1 MLSYAAQG
9 LSGIVGKSGNIRLLL
24 GEPLTPE
31 EYAAVRR
38 GVDLRS
44 IEDRIH
50 EKLTAIL
57 INADTD
63 LLRKRL
69 QLLSWLVATRRIE
82 IRFCLTDRGMFHE
95 KMGILTDDNG
105 DRIVFHGS
113 ANETFSAL
121 SPDYNFESIV
131 VYPSW
136 KNNTFQSYASPF
148 IDRFELIWDG
158 YSHHVETITIPSR
171 SYDLLQSYHN
181 SRTPPEVNEP
191 RLASYVLPIKNDDG
205 FPSFPQAIGGQE
217 YNLRPHQKTALREW
231 RANDYR
237 GILAHATG
245 SGKTIT
251 ALHGATA
258 LAKYH
263 KTNNRN
269 FVFIVSVPYQVLA
282 DQWCEVME
290 LFGIRPHRC
299 YRGKRYWQTPLRQD
313 IASITIRDHPSF
325 VAIVV
330 VNATLQSK
338 AFQEIINKVHI
349 NDLLFVGDECHHHSS
364 VSLLKKLPKSI
375 YQLGLSATPW
385 RSTDLEAQGRLREY
399 YSGVVS
405 TYSIKHA
412 LDDGVLVPYQ
422 YHVREILLTDE
433 EADEYQTLSE
443 KIAQLVA
450 AKENGAKIDEDYLSH
465 LFRARSRIIGSAE
478 GKFLELE
485 RMVESTRHTKHC
497 LIYCGDGS
505 TELNSD
511 SGNLRDVE
519 RVAHILHQHGWKSS
533 RFTAEESQRD
543 RSAILVNFRYS
554 YIDAI
559 VAIRVLDEGFDMP
572 QCQSAFLLASSRNER
587 QFIQRRGRIL
597 RTSPGKQSA
606 TIHDYIVRPPSGHR
620 SVAFRNMVSSELIR
634 ALEFARFST
643 NKVDTIHTIRS
654 MCSDFNLDMD
664 YLEQEVLLMELRIHG
679 TSIE

>member
-1 MLSYAAQG
+1 M
-9 LSGIVGKSGNIRLLL
+9 L

-38 GVDLRS
+38 GVDLRV
-44 IEDRIH
+44 IEERIH

-57 INADTD
+57 ENADSD

-105 DRIVFHGS
+105 DQIVFHGS

-136 KNNTFQSYASPF
+136 KNNTFESYASPF

-158 YSHHVETITIPSR
+158 HSHHVETITIPSR
-171 SYDLLQSYHN
+171 SYDLLQSYHKP
-181 SRTPPEVNEP
+181 RTPPEVNEP
-191 RLASYVLPIKNDDG
+191 RLASYVLPVKNDDG

-269 FVFIVSVPYQVLA
+269 FVFVVSVPYQVLA

-313 IASITIRDHPSF
+313 VASITISAQPTF

-338 AFQEIINKVHI
+338 AFQEIINKVNL
-349 NDLLFVGDECHHHSS
+349 NDFLFVGDECHHHSS
-364 VSLLKKLPKSI
+364 ASLLKKLPKSI

-385 RSTDLEAQGRLREY
+385 RSTDLEARSRLREY

-422 YHVREILLTDE
+422 YHVGEILLTDE

-450 AKENGAKIDEDYLSH
+450 ARENGAKIDEDYLSH

-485 RMVESTRHTKHC
+485 RMVKTTGHTKHC

-505 TELNSD
+505 TELTSK

-519 RVAHILHQHGWKSS
+519 RVAYILHQHGWKSS

-572 QCQSAFLLASSRNER
+572 QCQTAFLLASSRNER

-606 TIHDYIVRPPSGHR
+606 TIYDYLVRPPSGHR
-620 SVAFRNMVSSELIR
+620 SEAFRNMVANELIR
-634 ALEFARFST
+634 ALEFARFSK
-643 NKVDTIHTIRS
+643 NKDGTMRAIRS
-654 MCSDFNLDMD
+654 ICSDFNLDMD
-664 YLEQEVLLMELRIHG
+664 YLEQEVLLMELRVQG
-679 TSIE
+679 TNIE

>member
-9 LSGIVGKSGNIRLLL
+9 LSGVIAKSGKIRLLL
-24 GEPLTPE
+24 GEPLTPD

-38 GVDLRS
+38 GVELRS

-57 INADTD
+57 NNADSD

-82 IRFCLTDRGMFHE
+82 IRFCLTDRGMYHE
-95 KMGILTDDNG
+95 KMGVLTDDNG

-136 KNNTFQSYASPF
+136 KHDTFQAYASPF

-158 YSHHVETITIPSR
+158 HSHHVETIAIPSR
-171 SYDLLQSYHN
+171 SYDLLQSYHKP
-181 SRTPPEVNEP
+181 RTPPEVNEP
-191 RLASYVLPIKNDDG
+191 RLASYVLPIRNDDG
-205 FPSFPQAIGGQE
+205 FPSFPQSIGGQQ
-217 YNLRPHQKTALREW
+217 YNLRHHQRTALQEW

-258 LAKYH
+258 LARYH

-269 FVFIVSVPYQVLA
+269 FVLLISVPYQVLA
-282 DQWCEVME
+282 DQWCDVME

-299 YRGKRYWQTPLRQD
+299 YRGKSYWQTALRQD
-313 IASITIRDHPSF
+313 IASITLRDQPTF

-338 AFQEIINKVHI
+338 TFQEIIKRI
-349 NDLLFVGDECHHHSS
+349 PLNDLLFVGDECHHHSS
-364 VSLLKKLPKSI
+364 GSLLKKLPKSI

-385 RSTDLEAQGRLREY
+385 RSTDMEARSRLRGY

-422 YHVREILLTDE
+422 YHLREVLLTDD
-433 EADEYQTLSE
+433 EADKYQTLSE
-443 KIAQLVA
+443 KIAQLMA
-450 AKENGAKIDEDYLSH
+450 AKENDAKIDDDYLSH
-465 LFRARSRIIGSAE
+465 LFRSRARILGSAD
-478 GKFLELE
+478 GKFQKLEC
-485 RMVESTRHTKHC
+485 MVKRSSHTKALFILLRRWVHRIGLGKRQSTRRRTRCTYSPSARLEKQPVHC
-497 LIYCGDGS
+497 RRKSAGS
-505 TELNSD
+505 LRNTCKFSLLLYRRNSRH
-511 SGNLRDVE
+511 SC
-519 RVAHILHQHGWKSS
+519 
-533 RFTAEESQRD
+533 
-543 RSAILVNFRYS
+543 
-554 YIDAI
+554 
-559 VAIRVLDEGFDMP
+559 P
-572 QCQSAFLLASSRNER
+572 
-587 QFIQRRGRIL
+587 
-597 RTSPGKQSA
+597 
-606 TIHDYIVRPPSGHR
+606 
-620 SVAFRNMVSSELIR
+620 
-634 ALEFARFST
+634 
-643 NKVDTIHTIRS
+643 
-654 MCSDFNLDMD
+654 
-664 YLEQEVLLMELRIHG
+664 
-679 TSIE
+679 